1 MEYIKLKD
9 ICDLKNGYAFKSSD
23 YVEKSDVLN
32 CRMSNIRPNATFD
45 AEYNPKYLPNDY
57 AEKYKEYLL
66 DDGDLIIAM
75 TDLANDPKIL
85 GVPTIVYTNGYKM
98 LLNQR
103 VGKLLLLNE
112 RPIKKKYLKYALSV
126 PQNRG
131 YFKKFAGGG
140 VQINI
145 GKAEILN
152 IDIPYCDIETQNK
165 IVEVLDKA
173 QSLIDKKKEQIELLD
188 ELVKSRFI
196 EMFSKQNFEL
206 VKANEVCDYITKG
219 STPPKNEIS
228 EIKENNNDIPYL
240 KVYNLSFNGKLLFKQ
255 KEQYIKEETHNKLLS
270 RSKVFPGDILMNIV
284 GPPLGKFA
292 IVPDDFKEWNINQ
305 AIAIFRATEKINNIY
320 LLYSLKQDKV
330 LKPFIE
336 SAVGIRQQN
345 ISLLQCRNIEIPL
358 PPIELQNEFAEFVTK
373 TDSIRSK
380 MEASLSELEDNFN
393 SLMQKAFKGE
403 LF

>member
-66 DDGDLIIAM
+66 YDGDLIIAM

-165 IVEVLDKA
+165 IVEILDKA

-188 ELVKSRFI
+188 ELIKSRFI
-196 EMFSKQNFEL
+196 DMFGDPVSNSKGWENEL
-206 VKANEVCDYITKG
+206 LGNLGTLGRGISKHRPRNAPELLGGIYPLIQTGDVANSD
-219 STPPKNEIS
+219 
-228 EIKENNNDIPYL
+228 L
-240 KVYNLSFNGKLLFKQ
+240 
-255 KEQYIKEETHNKLLS
+255 YIKKYNSTYSELGLKQ
-270 RSKVFPGDILMNIV
+270 SKMWEKGTLCITIAANIAKTSILEFDSCFPDSVVGFISGERTNSIFIHYWFTFFQRILENQA
-284 GPPLGKFA
+284 PESAQK
-292 IVPDDFKEWNINQ
+292 NINL
-305 AIAIFRATEKINNIY
+305 KILNNLEVI
-320 LLYSLKQDKV
+320 
-330 LKPFIE
+330 
-336 SAVGIRQQN
+336 
-345 ISLLQCRNIEIPL
+345 L
-358 PPIELQNEFAEFVTK
+358 PPIELKNEFAEFVTQ

-380 MEASLSELEDNFN
+380 METSLSELEDNFN

>member
-66 DDGDLIIAM
+66 YDGDLIIAM

-165 IVEVLDKA
+165 IVEILDKA
-173 QSLIDKKKEQIELLD
+173 QSLIDKKKEQIKLLD

-196 EMFSKQNFEL
+196 EMFGDPVSNSKGWENEL
-206 VKANEVCDYITKG
+206 LGNLGTLGRGISKHRPRNAPELLGGIYPLIQTGDVANSD
-219 STPPKNEIS
+219 
-228 EIKENNNDIPYL
+228 L
-240 KVYNLSFNGKLLFKQ
+240 
-255 KEQYIKEETHNKLLS
+255 YIKKYNSTYSE
-270 RSKVFPGDILMNIV
+270 
-284 GPPLGKFA
+284 LG
-292 IVPDDFKEWNINQ
+292 
-305 AIAIFRATEKINNIY
+305 
-320 LLYSLKQDKV
+320 LKQ
-330 LKPFIE
+330 
-336 SAVGIRQQN
+336 
-345 ISLLQCRNIEIPL
+345 
-358 PPIELQNEFAEFVTK
+358 
-373 TDSIRSK
+373 SK
-380 MEASLSELEDNFN
+380 MWEKGTLCITIAANIAKTSILEFDSCFPDSVVGFISGERTNSIFIHYLSLIHI
-393 SLMQKAFKGE
+393 
-403 LF
+403 

>member
-66 DDGDLIIAM
+66 YDGDLIIAM

-165 IVEVLDKA
+165 IVEILDKA
-173 QSLIDKKKEQIELLD
+173 QSLIDKKKEQIKLLD

-196 EMFSKQNFEL
+196 EMFGDPVSNSKGWENEL
-206 VKANEVCDYITKG
+206 LGNLGTLGRGISKHRPRNAPELLGGIYPLIQTGDVANSD
-219 STPPKNEIS
+219 
-228 EIKENNNDIPYL
+228 L
-240 KVYNLSFNGKLLFKQ
+240 
-255 KEQYIKEETHNKLLS
+255 YIKKYNSTYSELGLKQ
-270 RSKVFPGDILMNIV
+270 SKMWEKGTLCITIAANIAKTSILEFDSCFPDSVVGFISGERTNSIFIHYWFTFFQRILENQA
-284 GPPLGKFA
+284 PESAQK
-292 IVPDDFKEWNINQ
+292 NINL
-305 AIAIFRATEKINNIY
+305 KILNNLEVI
-320 LLYSLKQDKV
+320 
-330 LKPFIE
+330 
-336 SAVGIRQQN
+336 
-345 ISLLQCRNIEIPL
+345 L
-358 PPIELQNEFAEFVTK
+358 PPIELQNEFAEFVTQ

-380 MEASLSELEDNFN
+380 METSLSELEDNFN

>member
-66 DDGDLIIAM
+66 YDGDLIIAM

-165 IVEVLDKA
+165 IVEILDKA
-173 QSLIDKKKEQIELLD
+173 QSLIDKKKEQIKLLD

-196 EMFSKQNFEL
+196 EMFGDPVSNSKGWENEL
-206 VKANEVCDYITKG
+206 LGNLGTLGRGISKHRPRNAPELLGGIYPLIQTGDVANSD
-219 STPPKNEIS
+219 
-228 EIKENNNDIPYL
+228 L
-240 KVYNLSFNGKLLFKQ
+240 
-255 KEQYIKEETHNKLLS
+255 YIKKYNSTYSELGLKQ
-270 RSKVFPGDILMNIV
+270 SKMWEKGTLCITIAANIAKTSILEFDSCFPDSVVGFISGERTNSIFIHYWFTFFQRILENQA
-284 GPPLGKFA
+284 PESAQK
-292 IVPDDFKEWNINQ
+292 NINL
-305 AIAIFRATEKINNIY
+305 KILNNLEVI
-320 LLYSLKQDKV
+320 
-330 LKPFIE
+330 
-336 SAVGIRQQN
+336 
-345 ISLLQCRNIEIPL
+345 L
-358 PPIELQNEFAEFVTK
+358 PPIELQNEFAEFVTQ

>member
-112 RPIKKKYLKYALSV
+112 RSIKKKYLKYALSV

-173 QSLIDKKKEQIELLD
+173 QSLIEKKKEQIELLD
-188 ELVKSRFI
+188 ELVKSRFV
-196 EMFSKQNFEL
+196 EMFGNPVSNKMNWNIEKLGELGHFKNGMNYKQLDSGYNIKFLGVGDFKYGNKINSIELLQRLKLQEKPSKEYL
-206 VKANEVCDYITKG
+206 LR
-219 STPPKNEIS
+219 
-228 EIKENNNDIPYL
+228 NNDIVFVRSNGSKELVGRCVLIGDLGEDITYSGFCIRYRNKSEKLKPNFLINLFSNDSFKKYL
-240 KVYNLSFNGKLLFKQ
+240 KKD
-255 KEQYIKEETHNKLLS
+255 S
-270 RSKVFPGDILMNIV
+270 RG
-284 GPPLGKFA
+284 A
-292 IVPDDFKEWNINQ
+292 NIN
-305 AIAIFRATEKINNIY
+305 NLN
-320 LLYSLKQDKV
+320 
-330 LKPFIE
+330 
-336 SAVGIRQQN
+336 QQILSN
-345 ISLLQCRNIEIPL
+345 LEIIL
-358 PPIELQNEFAEFVTK
+358 PSIELQNKFSEFVTK
-373 TDSIRSK
+373 IDEIKSK

-393 SLMQKAFKGE
+393 SLMQRAFKGE

>member
-66 DDGDLIIAM
+66 YDGDLIIAM

-165 IVEVLDKA
+165 IVEILDKA

-188 ELVKSRFI
+188 ELIKSRFI
-196 EMFSKQNFEL
+196 DMFGDPVSNSKGWENEL
-206 VKANEVCDYITKG
+206 LGNLGTLGRGISKHRPRNAPELLGGIYPLIQTGDVANSD
-219 STPPKNEIS
+219 
-228 EIKENNNDIPYL
+228 L
-240 KVYNLSFNGKLLFKQ
+240 
-255 KEQYIKEETHNKLLS
+255 YIKKYNSTYSELGLKQ
-270 RSKVFPGDILMNIV
+270 SKMWEKGTLCITIAANIAKTSILEFDSCFPDSVVGFISGERTNSIFIHYWFTFFQRILENQA
-284 GPPLGKFA
+284 PESAQK
-292 IVPDDFKEWNINQ
+292 NINL
-305 AIAIFRATEKINNIY
+305 KILNNLEVI
-320 LLYSLKQDKV
+320 
-330 LKPFIE
+330 
-336 SAVGIRQQN
+336 
-345 ISLLQCRNIEIPL
+345 L
-358 PPIELQNEFAEFVTK
+358 PPIELQNEFAEFVTQ

-380 MEASLSELEDNFN
+380 METSLSELEDNFN